1 MNSYVWGAR
10 GLILGAVTLLLIQGL
25 PPAKDHF
32 GSASIDRASSDL
44 LYGEASPFRSLSD
57 LARDGAI
64 ASRLADGNGFQTVAI
79 PESALPKERTF
90 SYTIKR
96 GQTLAGVWRDIG
108 GAAGEVETVLKALK
122 KVGVAASDI
131 KQGEEITVTTKDGVP
146 IEVRKSLAP
155 GATVILAAD
164 DSAGYAAR
172 IERLII
178 KTREKRASGVILS
191 SLVDSAQGVNLPY
204 ALVDDFVDLFSGRV
218 EFSKD
223 LHPGDSFTVVYEE
236 RFTEAGDFQETG
248 VIKAASLNI
257 KGKMLAVV
265 RDVGRDG
272 QVRYFDE
279 TGDVPTKGFLR
290 YPVKYTRISSVFSHA
305 RFHPVLKVKR
315 PHLGVDFA
323 APIGTPVRSVGD
335 GVVVFSGWNASGGYM
350 VRISHDSR
358 YTTEYMH
365 LNSIAKSAKKGSRVG
380 RGDTIGTLGNTGL
393 STGPHLHY
401 ALFDRG
407 KYTDPMKAKIVRP
420 ADGGKPPAA
429 VLAMIAELK
438 KSHQAVAVAS
448 KVSGK
453 KA

>member
-1 MNSYVWGAR
+1 
-10 GLILGAVTLLLIQGL
+10 
-25 PPAKDHF
+25 
-32 GSASIDRASSDL
+32 
-44 LYGEASPFRSLSD
+44 
-57 LARDGAI
+57 
-64 ASRLADGNGFQTVAI
+64 
-79 PESALPKERTF
+79 
-90 SYTIKR
+90 
-96 GQTLAGVWRDIG
+96 
-108 GAAGEVETVLKALK
+108 
-122 KVGVAASDI
+122 
-131 KQGEEITVTTKDGVP
+131 
-146 IEVRKSLAP
+146 
-155 GATVILAAD
+155 
-164 DSAGYAAR
+164 
-172 IERLII
+172 
-178 KTREKRASGVILS
+178 
-191 SLVDSAQGVNLPY
+191 
-204 ALVDDFVDLFSGRV
+204 
-218 EFSKD
+218 
-223 LHPGDSFTVVYEE
+223 VYEE

-290 YPVKYTRISSVFSHA
+290 YHVKYTRISSVFSHA

-429 VLAMIAELK
+429 VLAMIGELK